1 MKELSTEHLDRLL
14 DSVLKPSRYIGG
26 EMNAVSKPFDQ
37 AELTFAFCFPDSY
50 EVGMSHL
57 GIKILY
63 DIINKQ
69 PWALCERAF
78 MPWPDMADG
87 LRRENL
93 PLFFFTLAGGLL
105 YTIGIIP
112 FALKKKGAHFIWH
125 FFVLFGSITHWF
137 GIYLYIYG

>member
-1 MKELSTEHLDRLL
+1 MKELSTERLDRLL
-14 DSVLKPSRYIGG
+14 DNVLKPSRYIGG

-93 PLFFFTLAGGLL
+93 PLFSLVSHFH
-105 YTIGIIP
+105 
-112 FALKKKGAHFIWH
+112 AL
-125 FFVLFGSITHWF
+125 T
-137 GIYLYIYG
+137 